1 MIRLPKLIRQRHDS
15 NSPNSTIR
23 QFLLGRDPSDARQ
36 SAAGIE
42 KIENALRLV

>member
-1 MIRLPKLIRQRHDS
+1 MIKLPKVIRQRHDS

-23 QFLLGRDPSDARQ
+23 QFLLDRGPSDTQQ

-42 KIENALRLV
+42 RIETALRLA